1 MKYIQKQ
8 TPPPS
13 NLNYF
18 LKWVRDKSTRLGL
31 SSGTDQWK
39 HFDQKKR
46 NHKSNLQNT
55 LIEEQGYICAYC
67 NRRIHKGNP
76 KNDEQLRIDHLQPK
90 VGTSNPIT
98 ITFNY
103 YNLVACCFGDE
114 REINRT
120 SPPRSLHCDA
130 SKKDIVIPQVLFPTN
145 ITCEQVLIYTPVGE
159 ITTSDTSLRDA
170 VENILN
176 LNCPKLKSARE
187 NAIKPYVDFDIQ
199 PDEADEII
207 RKYLTPN
214 PQNQLAPFCGA
225 IIGYLRQ
232 NYNATL

>member
-18 LKWVRDKSTRLGL
+18 LRWVNDNAVPLGL
-31 SSGTDQWK
+31 LSGKEQWER
-39 HFDQKKR
+39 FRVKKR

-76 KNDEQLRIDHLQPK
+76 EDDEQLRIDHMQPK
-90 VGTSNPIT
+90 AGTPDPIT
-98 ITFNY
+98 VTFNY
-103 YNLVACCFGDE
+103 YNLIGCCFGDE
-114 REINRT
+114 RTISSN
-120 SPPRSLHCDA
+120 SLHCDA
-130 SKKDIVIPQVLFPTN
+130 SKQDIVIPQVLFPTN

-159 ITTSDTSLRDA
+159 ITTSDTSLLDA
-170 VENILN
+170 VENTLN